1 MLTGLLMALAA
12 GFLFGANDVLV
23 RLAALGYRKEHV
35 QLMSLVVGTPLLLLA
50 GLAMGERFPRG
61 GEALVYAVVGVLH
74 FVVGRHLMY
83 TAILG
88 LGASAAAASTAPT
101 VVLSALLGWII
112 LGERIS
118 LLVGIA
124 LVLAFSSV
132 LLAALRPSGT
142 EMQGV
147 DKRIGV
153 LAGLAASLVFAST
166 AVLIRS
172 ANLSGGSPVLGAGI
186 SYATALAVFAP
197 LVAAL
202 SRQRSTPGGGASH
215 KKLAMLGLLSSAV
228 VVTLAQL
235 LRYLALN
242 LVPVAQ
248 VSLLISLFPLHA
260 IVVSRIIGGHTGE
273 RIGLSQVMAGVFA
286 VISSFLVFWDSLS

>member
-23 RLAALGYRKEHV
+23 RLAALGYRKEYV

-61 GEALVYAVVGVLH
+61 GEALVYALVGVLH

-101 VVLSALLGWII
+101 VVLSALLGWIF
-112 LGERIS
+112 LGERVS

-147 DKRIGV
+147 GKKIGV
-153 LAGLAASLVFAST
+153 LAGLGASLVFAST

-197 LVAAL
+197 LAVAL
-202 SRQRSTPGGGASH
+202 GGIRDVPGGRTPHGA
-215 KKLAMLGLLSSAV
+215 LALLGLLSSAV
-228 VVTLAQL
+228 VVTVAQL

-242 LVPVAQ
+242 MVPVAQ

-260 IVVSRIIGGHTGE
+260 ILVSRVIGGHAGE
-273 RIGLSQVMAGVFA
+273 SIGSSQVLAGVFA
-286 VISSFLVFWDSLS
+286 VVSSFLVFWDNLS